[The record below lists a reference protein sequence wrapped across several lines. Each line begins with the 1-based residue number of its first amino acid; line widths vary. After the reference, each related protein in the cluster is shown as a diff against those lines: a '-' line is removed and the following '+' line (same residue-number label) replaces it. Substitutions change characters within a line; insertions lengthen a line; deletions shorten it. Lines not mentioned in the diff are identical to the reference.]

1 MSYNLQRTRTMLV
14 ALYMLSTFTV
24 ALMISSPLEQSKG
37 RVTSISRTMSLKNGA
52 NRIEKQST
60 SRLYMAP
67 PPKKIEND
75 KANNNPLSEFF
86 AQFRPSVFE
95 PDEPVELDEEIEKA
109 LWFDPSPLIKKISLP
124 NIFFGSV
131 LGAVIAVG
139 TIFAPFFLPDDFS
152 FPSGQHC
159 NFILLISEFSMMER
173 HFMALEREI
182 FAFCS
187 SVKSSVFSPFSHPRS
202 VNIECC

>member
-14 ALYMLSTFTV
+14 TLYMLSTLTV
-24 ALMISSPLEQSKG
+24 ALMISSPSELCKARAMSM
-37 RVTSISRTMSLKNGA
+37 SRTMRLKNGV
-52 NRIEKQST
+52 NRVDKQST

-67 PPKKIEND
+67 PPKKIENN
-75 KANNNPLSEFF
+75 KLNNNPLSEFF
-86 AQFRPSVFE
+86 SQFKPSVFE

-109 LWFDPSPLIKKISLP
+109 LWFDPSPFIKNISLP

-152 FPSGQHC
+152 FPSG
-159 NFILLISEFSMMER
+159 
-173 HFMALEREI
+173 
-182 FAFCS
+182 
-187 SVKSSVFSPFSHPRS
+187 
-202 VNIECC
+202 

>member
-14 ALYMLSTFTV
+14 ALYMLSTLTV
-24 ALMISSPLEQSKG
+24 ALMISSPSELCKARAMSM
-37 RVTSISRTMSLKNGA
+37 SRTMRLKNGVS
-52 NRIEKQST
+52 RVDKQST

-67 PPKKIEND
+67 PPKKIENN
-75 KANNNPLSEFF
+75 KLNNNPLSEFF
-86 AQFRPSVFE
+86 AQFKPSVFE

-109 LWFDPSPLIKKISLP
+109 LWFDPSPFIKNISLP

-152 FPSGQHC
+152 FPSG
-159 NFILLISEFSMMER
+159 
-173 HFMALEREI
+173 
-182 FAFCS
+182 
-187 SVKSSVFSPFSHPRS
+187 
-202 VNIECC
+202 

>member
-1 MSYNLQRTRTMLV
+1 MSYNHQRTKAMLV

-24 ALMISSPLEQSKG
+24 ALMIPSPFEQSKA
-37 RVTSISRTMSLKNGA
+37 RLMSLSRTMRLKNGV

-67 PPKKIEND
+67 PPKKIENN
-75 KANNNPLSEFF
+75 KVNNNFLSEFLS
-86 AQFRPSVFE
+86 QFRGSVFE

-109 LWFDPSPLIKKISLP
+109 LWFDPSPLIKNISLP

-139 TIFAPFFLPDDFS
+139 TIFAPFFLPEDFS
-152 FPSGQHC
+152 FPSGHC
-159 NFILLISEFSMMER
+159 CYII
-173 HFMALEREI
+173 
-182 FAFCS
+182 
-187 SVKSSVFSPFSHPRS
+187 
-202 VNIECC
+202 

>member
-1 MSYNLQRTRTMLV
+1 MLV

-37 RVTSISRTMSLKNGA
+37 RVTSMSRIMRLQNGA
-52 NRIEKQST
+52 SRINKQST

-67 PPKKIEND
+67 PPKKTENN
-75 KANNNPLSEFF
+75 KADNNPLSEFF

-109 LWFDPSPLIKKISLP
+109 LWFDPSPLIKKISFP

-139 TIFAPFFLPDDFS
+139 TIFAPFFLP
-152 FPSGQHC
+152 
-159 NFILLISEFSMMER
+159 NF
-173 HFMALEREI
+173 AL
-182 FAFCS
+182 
-187 SVKSSVFSPFSHPRS
+187 K
-202 VNIECC
+202 NL